1 MQLGRKQNNVDL
13 MESLRSEV
21 EKSTPVAQQPIQP
34 IYSAPAEPAFPMES
48 VHVHIEE
55 KITMVA
61 NRDGGLENME
71 VKGDLMLRVSDP
83 ARTKISL
90 ALRHLDDSSIQFK
103 VGCSSA
109 SGIHRS
115 NPLAGAIRLTF
126 CFLLGKTH
134 PNVNKALFGSDK
146 IIAFRDSSKEFPLN
160 TPTGVLRWRF
170 ISKDEGSIP
179 LSSKFPSTDHDNAK
193 ACRHVRSL

>member
-13 MESLRSEV
+13 MESLRSEA
-21 EKSTPVAQQPIQP
+21 EKSTPAAQQMAPIQP
-34 IYSAPAEPAFPMES
+34 IYSAPAEPEFPMES

-103 VGCSSA
+103 VGCS
-109 SGIHRS
+109 IVYEVH
-115 NPLAGAIRLTF
+115 
-126 CFLLGKTH
+126 
-134 PNVNKALFGSDK
+134 
-146 IIAFRDSSKEFPLN
+146 
-160 TPTGVLRWRF
+160 
-170 ISKDEGSIP
+170 
-179 LSSKFPSTDHDNAK
+179 
-193 ACRHVRSL
+193 